1 MRLPTPPLT
10 LELGPGTLI
19 FVGRLDLAE
28 IGLKSE
34 EVLMSARRSFYAGMT
49 ALPDALSALNRPRRR
64 SRSNGRTGLRSVTAS
79 LVAVVSA
86 GRRLQRRRAA
96 RLARLRRRHSP
107 RFDEEWRRGAPS
119 AVVLARRRGVREC
132 RSGTP
137 RRRLCSPSHGGS
149 RPPAG
154 GDFVAIAQSYLAR
167 LRPERGIRRAIE
179 ASGNLRVERLS
190 EPVEC
195 LDLRAAL
202 AAPSWLDR
210 ETKRPR
216 R

>member
-49 ALPDALSALNRPRRR
+49 AFADALSALKRPRRR
-64 SRSNGRTGLRSVTAS
+64 SRLNGRTGLRSVTAS

-86 GRRLQRRRAA
+86 GRRL
-96 RLARLRRRHSP
+96 P
-107 RFDEEWRRGAPS
+107 TKTRGPI
-119 AVVLARRRGVREC
+119 
-132 RSGTP
+132 
-137 RRRLCSPSHGGS
+137 GS
-149 RPPAG
+149 
-154 GDFVAIAQSYLAR
+154 S
-167 LRPERGIRRAIE
+167 
-179 ASGNLRVERLS
+179 S
-190 EPVEC
+190 
-195 LDLRAAL
+195 
-202 AAPSWLDR
+202 APSWLDR